1 MNILILGSGG
11 REHAIAFK
19 VKESVLCSNL
29 YIAPGNAGT
38 ANCGT
43 NVAIGVNDFEKIG
56 HFVTE
61 KNIELVVVGPEDPLV
76 NGIVDYFR
84 KNENLKN
91 IPVVGPDTNGA
102 QLEGS
107 KQFAKEFM
115 EEFNIPTARFNCFT
129 MLNIEN
135 GYKFIDSLNAPYVL
149 KASGLAAGKGVL
161 IIDDAAEAKSALH
174 DILYKDK
181 FGAAGKEVVIEEF
194 LNGIE
199 CSCFVLTDG
208 VDYVVLPYAKDY
220 KRIGEGDTGLNT
232 GGMGAV
238 SPVPFVDDEFHNKVV
253 NRIVKPTIEGIRK
266 RKMDYRGFVFI
277 GLMNVDG
284 NPFVIEYNCRMGDPE
299 TEVVFPRIKND
310 VVELLLA
317 TAKQELNKIKLNID
331 DRVAVTLMMV
341 SGGYP
346 GNYDKG
352 FEISGLEKIKESVV
366 FHAGTSLKDNKVVTS
381 GGRVLAITSMD
392 KTIQGAL
399 QKSYASAKTIHFD
412 YEYYRKDI
420 GKDLLEISLK
430 G

>member
-19 VKESVLCSNL
+19 VKESPLCSNL

-38 ANCGT
+38 ATCGI

-56 HFVTE
+56 RFVAE
-61 KNIELVVVGPEDPLV
+61 KNIELLVVGPEDPLV

-84 KNENLKN
+84 KEEHLKN
-91 IPVVGPDTNGA
+91 ISVVGPDANGA

-115 EEFNIPTARFNCFT
+115 QEYNIPTARFNCFT
-129 MLNIEN
+129 LLTIDD

-174 DILYKDK
+174 DILYNEK

-194 LNGIE
+194 LHGIE

-208 VDYVVLPYAKDY
+208 KNYMMLPYAKDY

-232 GGMGAV
+232 GGMGAI
-238 SPVPFVDDEFHNKVV
+238 SPVPFVDDDFHKKVIE
-253 NRIVKPTIEGIRK
+253 RIVKPTIEGISK
-266 RKMDYRGFVFI
+266 RNMDYRGFVFI

-317 TAKQELNKIKLNID
+317 TTKMELNKITLDID

-352 FEISGLEKIKESVV
+352 FEISGLDKIKESLV
-366 FHAGTSLKDNKVVTS
+366 FHAGTSLKDGKVVTS
-381 GGRVLAITSMD
+381 GGRVLAVTSIDETM
-392 KTIQGAL
+392 QGAL
-399 QKSYASAKTIHFD
+399 QKSYASAKTIHYD

-430 G
+430 